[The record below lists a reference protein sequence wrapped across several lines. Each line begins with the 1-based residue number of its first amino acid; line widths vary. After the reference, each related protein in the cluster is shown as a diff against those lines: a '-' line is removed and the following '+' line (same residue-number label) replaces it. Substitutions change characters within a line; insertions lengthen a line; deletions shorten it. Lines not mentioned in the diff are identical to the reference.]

1 MILAPIEAV
10 CALFIIVFL
19 SQFWLN
25 NPASRVIGC
34 VSIGYVL
41 TLFNFQ
47 DIDQYTL
54 HYNAFAESEI
64 YEFKNILEV
73 WNFEIGYSALV
84 FLFSRL
90 VSFEIYYV
98 TVISL
103 SLLCYYYFFRIYS
116 PKILKLSF
124 IIFLSFFLYY
134 IAFSLRATIASA
146 LIAGALILIRHN
158 KINAS
163 SMVIF
168 LAWSIHLLSL
178 PAFIILIAC
187 QYRSFFEGKIFAVCI
202 SMIILM
208 QLFVINTVLY
218 LLPEQKYLLLK
229 LDAYNDLQDIKFS
242 VMLLIWVAIGLALFA
257 KIFFRDKDISWLY
270 FLISIQ
276 FAAWSFNSFFLGRAM
291 WFYSYIFAFIISF
304 ITYDLLYKYKMLR
317 IIYFALPLGVFS
329 FLRFN

>member
-1 MILAPIEAV
+1 
-10 CALFIIVFL
+10 
-19 SQFWLN
+19 
-25 NPASRVIGC
+25 
-34 VSIGYVL
+34 
-41 TLFNFQ
+41 
-47 DIDQYTL
+47 
-54 HYNAFAESEI
+54 
-64 YEFKNILEV
+64 
-73 WNFEIGYSALV
+73 
-84 FLFSRL
+84 
-90 VSFEIYYV
+90 
-98 TVISL
+98 
-103 SLLCYYYFFRIYS
+103 
-116 PKILKLSF
+116 
-124 IIFLSFFLYY
+124 
-134 IAFSLRATIASA
+134 
-146 LIAGALILIRHN
+146 
-158 KINAS
+158 
-163 SMVIF
+163 MVIF